1 MKESEIVKNIIYRVI
16 KEYITNS
23 KIWHIDEIISL
34 IIATTLP
41 YNKNIEFENDGT
53 FLSKVGSIR
62 ALQET
67 IEKFYT
73 QKKECKKK
81 AQTLT
86 FESLTVYLD
95 ETFTKKLS
103 FSTKE
108 SFVKQ
113 LHFIASIEEDGYI
126 SVKYSKEACEKVLEI
141 YAHLSDL
148 KATYGENTYATEAQD
163 NIAPQKNKENVSDS
177 HTSNTQIPKSGISTA
192 AEKPANETET
202 RIKKKILD
210 LYNNL
215 VYVRGGESV
224 VEKFEYIWEWKIS
237 EKEYKD
243 FSEILLNEDCKKHI
257 SKLIFNNKYILF
269 IVVAYIAERFKR
281 EWNANNREENALIQL
296 GLGANNIVSK
306 IAKKFF
312 ANSPERIFKHENTR
326 GTTEWLESL
335 RMEGGLPIKRIISQN
350 TNLSEFAE
358 KLWHDPG
365 SAIEYLKSRI
375 VNQTLK
381 YSYNQKLSVYK
392 FVNTLKDCIDNLS
405 NVFHEDD
412 LNSELIVE
420 LSRIL
425 QEGRK
430 KARDSKKFGLKYNIW
445 KFFQEFVVYRNIVL
459 KTSGKYDEPNELISI
474 ERIRDE
480 WEIAPTYVFKLEIG
494 SKKYLFTQ
502 WKYESKDYYRS
513 TTGLTEFPLPSIKSP
528 NYHFTDECIYYI
540 PIDENGEEGE
550 KICIYKFKKEDFY
563 LKFSSDN
570 KMNWCSGSRM
580 EHSAILL
587 TKKCEIKGHFNEII
601 ELGDNFIWIED
612 FDHITINGKEIYADK
627 FTVLPF
633 PTVYHKITKQ
643 PFIRNIEYRNGRD
656 IDNVFILD
664 TTKIKGENFF
674 RQDCETNNTVFSPN
688 SKIEYKLPQNKQ
700 YIEFDSKNPPQGYT
714 RLRIDGISFSAYLLP
729 PTLSIKRSIHETYGE
744 IIIYGCNYCVE
755 ESWVEVGKNTVV
767 DKYDENNQN
776 KEVIKLL
783 LNKNEEEWLDLEIVR
798 PLKRKDIIFGD
809 RILSADE
816 IIPQK
821 FASKYKKRI
830 FNEDGIQHIESCSTT
845 MQYTDK
851 IEKYFDQFYYII
863 KTEDNLKF
871 IHIKIENNKLQETPL
886 CIKDKIMVGSNN
898 SVYKCIKEISPN
910 DTGII
915 IQSLEQNSTE
925 LIYYEPILIGNNIN
939 EEIRQVPVL
948 DRIRT
953 TMRHGLYFDVLFDK
967 EEINPQFFIN
977 YSQDCKREE
986 TDIDWHILWEIAT
999 YFNIDWLLFCRKEW
1013 RNVAKNKDVENRNLI
1028 KELFKRSPQ
1037 ASKLKHF
1044 IDNYW
1049 ELKAYIGNKP
1059 ILGNRSFLGKL
1070 LCSKELEEKK
1080 WPDNIEKIEEEAT
1093 DLSSK

>member
-1 MKESEIVKNIIYRVI
+1 MNSAQSKKGISLADTSMNFCINYLIKDTIAVSLKRFIAGIISELIFKYDWEDIKNDYSNISNYIKKLTECNKRRITTLKSYNRESLYMYIENILDIESCIVLLPKGTKCWAYEFDEIN
-16 KEYITNS
+16 
-23 KIWHIDEIISL
+23 HIISL
-34 IIATTLP
+34 DAFLKWKNDFEIKYNRP
-41 YNKNIEFENDGT
+41 YNAPELPTCG
-53 FLSKVGSIR
+53 
-62 ALQET
+62 
-67 IEKFYT
+67 
-73 QKKECKKK
+73 C
-81 AQTLT
+81 
-86 FESLTVYLD
+86 
-95 ETFTKKLS
+95 
-103 FSTKE
+103 
-108 SFVKQ
+108 
-113 LHFIASIEEDGYI
+113 
-126 SVKYSKEACEKVLEI
+126 
-141 YAHLSDL
+141 
-148 KATYGENTYATEAQD
+148 NTYINEKGAEKEPRNVQRKVTK
-163 NIAPQKNKENVSDS
+163 NNPNKE
-177 HTSNTQIPKSGISTA
+177 Q
-192 AEKPANETET
+192 TES
-202 RIKKKILD
+202 IKRDIIR
-210 LYNNL
+210 LYDNL
-215 VYVRGGESV
+215 VCTRGGDNV
-224 VEKFEYIWEWKIS
+224 VDNFEYIWEWKIS
-237 EKEYKD
+237 EQEYNEIIETLLKE
-243 FSEILLNEDCKKHI
+243 ECKKYI
-257 SKLIFNNKYILF
+257 NKLIFDNRKILF

-281 EWNANNREENALIQL
+281 EWNANNREENALKQL
-296 GLGANNIVSK
+296 GLDANNIVRK
-306 IAKKFF
+306 IAKEFF
-312 ANSPERIFKHENTR
+312 ANSPKRIFRHENER

-365 SAIEYLKSRI
+365 SAIEYLKNRI
-375 VNQTLK
+375 INQTLK

-392 FVNTLKDCIDNLS
+392 FVNTLKDSIDNLS

-420 LSRIL
+420 FSRIL

-474 ERIRDE
+474 ERIKDE
-480 WEIAPTYVFKLEIG
+480 WGITPTYVFKLEIS

-502 WKYESKDYYRS
+502 WKYDSKDYYRS

-550 KICIYKFKKEDFY
+550 KICIYKFKNEDFY

-643 PFIRNIEYRNGRD
+643 PFIRNIEYHNGRD

-700 YIEFDSKNPPQGYT
+700 YIEFDSENPPQGYT

-729 PTLSIKRSIHETYGE
+729 PTLSIKRSIGETYGE

-755 ESWVEVGKNTVV
+755 ESWVEVSKNTVV

-798 PLKRKDIIFGD
+798 PLKRNDIIFGD

-821 FASKYKKRI
+821 LASKYKKRI

-845 MQYTDK
+845 LLYTDK

-886 CIKDKIMVGSNN
+886 CIKDKIMEGSNN
-898 SVYKCIKEISPN
+898 SVYKCIKGISPN

-939 EEIRQVPVL
+939 EKIRQVPVL
-948 DRIRT
+948 NRIRT

-967 EEINPQFFIN
+967 EEIKPQFFIN
-977 YSQDCKREE
+977 YCQDCKREE

-1013 RNVAKNKDVENRNLI
+1013 RNVANSKDVENRKLI
-1028 KELFKRSPQ
+1028 KELFKKSPK

-1070 LCSKELEEKK
+1070 LCSRELEEKK

-1093 DLSSK
+1093 ELPSK